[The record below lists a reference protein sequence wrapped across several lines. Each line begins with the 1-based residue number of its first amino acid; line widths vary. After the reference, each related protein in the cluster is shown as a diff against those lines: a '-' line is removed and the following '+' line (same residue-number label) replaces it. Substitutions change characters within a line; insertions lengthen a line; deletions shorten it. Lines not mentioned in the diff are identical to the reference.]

1 MTDSL
6 ESRFERF
13 PAFHDVI
20 SCWVSVVH
28 IALDL
33 EVVAFRRFL
42 VFDSLLDVNC
52 HFRV

>member
-1 MTDSL
+1 MKVGVEAS
-6 ESRFERF
+6 
-13 PAFHDVI
+13 PAFHDVV

-33 EVVAFRRFL
+33 EVVAFQRFL
-42 VFDSLLDVNC
+42 VFDSLLGVGH